1 MASDEHT
8 LSVFQTRVRQMLLQY
23 QQLKKENEELYAMVD
38 QAERETRGLRA
49 ELERKEQEYDTLKM
63 MKMLEVSDTDL
74 DATKNRLARLIRD
87 VNKCITI
94 LSEQK

>member
-1 MASDEHT
+1 MASDEQT
-8 LSVFQTRVRQMLLQY
+8 LSVFQTRVRQMLLRY

-49 ELERKEQEYDTLKM
+49 ELERKEQEYETLKM
-63 MKMLEVSDTDL
+63 MKMLEVSDNDL

-94 LSEQK
+94 LSEKK

>member
-1 MASDEHT
+1 
-8 LSVFQTRVRQMLLQY
+8 
-23 QQLKKENEELYAMVD
+23 MVD

-63 MKMLEVSDTDL
+63 MKMLEVSDNDL

>member
-1 MASDEHT
+1 MASDELT

-63 MKMLEVSDTDL
+63 MKMLEVSDNDL

>member
-1 MASDEHT
+1 MASDDQN
-8 LSVFQTRVRQMLLQY
+8 LSVFQTRVRQMLLRY

-49 ELERKEQEYDTLKM
+49 ELERKEQEYETLKM
-63 MKMLEVSDTDL
+63 MKMLEVSDNDL

>member
-63 MKMLEVSDTDL
+63 MKMLEVSDNDL

-87 VNKCITI
+87 VNKCIAI

>member
-1 MASDEHT
+1 MASDDQT

-49 ELERKEQEYDTLKM
+49 ELERKEQEYETLKM
-63 MKMLEVSDTDL
+63 MKMLEVSDNDL

>member
-49 ELERKEQEYDTLKM
+49 ELERKEQEYETLKM
-63 MKMLEVSDTDL
+63 MKMLEVSDNDL

>member
-1 MASDEHT
+1 MASDDQT
-8 LSVFQTRVRQMLLQY
+8 LSVFQTRVRQMLLRY

-49 ELERKEQEYDTLKM
+49 ELERKEQEYETLKM
-63 MKMLEVSDTDL
+63 MKMLEVSDNDL

-94 LSEQK
+94 LSEKK

>member
-63 MKMLEVSDTDL
+63 MKMLEVSDNDL

>member
-8 LSVFQTRVRQMLLQY
+8 LSVFQTRVRQMLLRY

-49 ELERKEQEYDTLKM
+49 ELERKEQEYETLKM
-63 MKMLEVSDTDL
+63 MKMLEVSDNDL

>member
-1 MASDEHT
+1 MASDEQT
-8 LSVFQTRVRQMLLQY
+8 LSVFQTRVRQMLLRY

-49 ELERKEQEYDTLKM
+49 ELERKEQEYETLKM
-63 MKMLEVSDTDL
+63 MKMLEVSDNDL

>member
-8 LSVFQTRVRQMLLQY
+8 LSVFQTRVRQMLLHY